1 MSSRVLRIPYQL
13 AQSLPWDDLYGL
25 FQIKRGI
32 SELETV
38 LQLQQ
43 GTLSKAQRE
52 YPAHKQRESVRG
64 ISAKVHQHILDRMA
78 ENFQTG
84 AQMRAW
90 IKKNWP
96 VGLLEL
102 SAKYLEG
109 LYDMLD
115 LARQIPQ
122 VGVFPKDHIPRK
134 KEEAEIVNML
144 MTNKQVQ
151 VIWITGVPGTGKQ
164 TLALSLV
171 RCHWE
176 SLKQA
181 YDKILWVNA
190 EQASYADGLRQIAVA
205 LDIVET
211 SIGVIE
217 MKIKHLTRRKKVL
230 IILDTLHDVDG
241 LIEWRQLIGYLG
253 RLVVSSRTRLT
264 ESELM
269 GDDQIHQI
277 RLDGFSL
284 EQGRK
289 FIAGFYDDQ
298 KLEENKRAVD
308 AILEYTA
315 GLPLALRIL
324 SGPMIELGL
333 SAPEIQ
339 SRLERY
345 ALDALESPLG
355 LNTPGSSLRMCFDI
369 TYEVLTE
376 RHPDA
381 VQYFQGAGIFRTR
394 MIHKSLMGQV
404 LSVSD
409 PLTEDK
415 MAGALLRFNF
425 LDVLKL
431 SGERFIQLHPL
442 LHEYAREKLGNS
454 NSYPQLYEH
463 YLDVIPEWTQIF
475 SPTALTV
482 EHIFPLTRHIQ
493 DMLAALVEFIA
504 RGEWAKAIR
513 LLKRSFEILA
523 IEGYTRQL
531 EQVIRMHLEGTS
543 ESRLLRVALANLK
556 GHLAL
561 SVLDVISAQ
570 EQFELALRT
579 GQGSRLVPALEQVYL
594 DEMGRAILGIARCLV
609 YRREYR
615 AALDLLDDLYSKD
628 IFMFLSDHGLKVER
642 ELLLGDIHY
651 EMVDY
656 RKALT
661 CLETVLEMSR
671 GQNMNLVLE
680 RQANCYRSL
689 GEIKRAIEIY
699 SSLFAEQSQPT
710 DFTAMVGLGLSDSL
724 IENGQPHEAWQVL
737 GEVEIILRDYAELDA
752 FDVHFARLWKYRA
765 FAARALN
772 DAQRNV
778 ALECAR
784 KALDYWMKIPDSDF
798 EEKQMQ
804 DLIKKI
810 EGEMKLG
817 GEVT

>member
-1 MSSRVLRIPYQL
+1 MSSRVPRIPYQL

-38 LQLQQ
+38 LQLQR

-52 YPAHKQRESVRG
+52 YPAHKQGKPVRG

-84 AQMRAW
+84 DQMRAW
-90 IKKNWP
+90 IKKNWSA
-96 VGLLEL
+96 GLLEL
-102 SAKYLEG
+102 SAKYLDG

-134 KEEAEIVNML
+134 KEEAEIVNLL

-151 VIWITGVPGTGKQ
+151 VIWITGVPGTGKR

-171 RCHWE
+171 RCHWDR
-176 SLKQA
+176 LKQT

-289 FIAGFYDDQ
+289 FIDGFYDDQ

-333 SAPEIQ
+333 SAPEM
-339 SRLERY
+339 RLRLDHY
-345 ALDALESPLG
+345 SLDALESPLG
-355 LNTPGSSLRMCFDI
+355 LNTPESSLRMCFDI

-376 RHPDA
+376 RYPDA

-394 MIHKSLMGQV
+394 TIHKKLMEKV
-404 LSVSD
+404 ICVAD
-409 PLTEDK
+409 PLAEDK

-431 SGERFIQLHPL
+431 YGERFIQLQPL
-442 LHEYAREKLGNS
+442 LHEYAREKLTHSKN
-454 NSYPQLYEH
+454 YAQIYEK
-463 YLDVIPEWTQIF
+463 YLDIIPDWSQE
-475 SPTALTV
+475 SPPALTV
-482 EHIFPLTRHIQ
+482 EQPFPLAWHVQ
-493 DMLAALVEFIA
+493 DMLSALEGLII
-504 RGEWAKAIR
+504 RGDWAKAIR
-513 LLKRSFEILA
+513 LLKQSFETFA
-523 IEGYTRQL
+523 AEGYIRRL
-531 EQVIRMHLEGTS
+531 EQVIRDHQEDTS
-543 ESRLLRVALANLK
+543 ESRLLKITLVNLK
-556 GHLAL
+556 GRLAFF
-561 SVLDVISAQ
+561 VQDVIPAQ

-579 GQGSRLVPALEQVYL
+579 GQGSSLPSALEQVYL
-594 DEMGRAILGIARCLV
+594 GEIACAILGIARCLV
-609 YRREYR
+609 YKKEYR
-615 AALDLLDDLYSKD
+615 AALDLLDDLYSND
-628 IFMFLSDHGLKVER
+628 IFISLIDHVLKEER
-642 ELLLGDIHY
+642 ELLLGDIHI
-651 EMVDY
+651 EMGDY
-656 RKALT
+656 RKALV
-661 CLETVLEMSR
+661 CFEAILELSPGRKINWVL
-671 GQNMNLVLE
+671 Q

-689 GEIKRAIEIY
+689 GEIKRAVEIY
-699 SSLFAEQSQPT
+699 SSLFAEQNQSA
-710 DFTAMVGLGLSDSL
+710 DFRAGIGLGLSDSL
-724 IENGQPHEAWQVL
+724 IENGQITEARQVL
-737 GEVEIILRDYAELDA
+737 AEIEIIIQDYAGLNT
-752 FDVHFARLWKYRA
+752 FNSHFARLWKYRA
-765 FAARALN
+765 SVACALDEN
-772 DAQRNV
+772 DA
-778 ALECAR
+778 ALYCAR
-784 KALDYWMKIPDSDF
+784 KSIVYWMKILDSDL
-798 EEKQMQ
+798 EEKQMR
-804 DLIKKI
+804 DLVIDLEDKVRVGDKV
-810 EGEMKLG
+810 E
-817 GEVT
+817 